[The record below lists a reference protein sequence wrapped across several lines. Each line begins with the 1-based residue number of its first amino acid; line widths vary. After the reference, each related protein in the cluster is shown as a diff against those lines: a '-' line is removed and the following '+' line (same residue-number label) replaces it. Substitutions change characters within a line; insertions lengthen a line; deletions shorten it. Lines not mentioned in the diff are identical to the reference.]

1 MTDETWAR
9 IRGLLA
15 GTQPDSIE
23 EGLGLLEAEIDR
35 IGPDEAEAL
44 LEIVSPLFYIDT
56 LDHPELVPAL
66 DRALSLT
73 ARLGDRLIPLL
84 VRRLDAADM
93 KAQWAIAHALGRGGP
108 PAVHPLIKAYESA
121 TDTMMHAFILYAL
134 GKTRSEEVVRAVPL
148 ALEAAASPNIE
159 LRDTATRALGKF
171 AESIPPGR
179 LPAELRRRCL
189 ERLQENLADEEPSV
203 RAKAVRSMGKLA
215 RHGHLTE
222 GERGTLRVICRNL
235 TGEDVSGEWDR
246 AYIVRKEA
254 VEALGWLEPR

>member
-15 GTQPDSIE
+15 GTQPDCIE
-23 EGLGLLEAEIDR
+23 EGLRLLEEEIDR
-35 IGPDEAEAL
+35 IGPDEVEVL
-44 LEIVSPLFYIDT
+44 LEIVSPLFYLDT

-84 VRRLDAADM
+84 VKRLDAADM
-93 KAQWAIAHALGRGGP
+93 KAQWAIAHALGRVGA

-134 GKTRSEEVVRAVPL
+134 GKIRSEEVVEAVPL

-179 LPAELRRRCL
+179 LPAELRRSCL
-189 ERLQENLADEEPSV
+189 ERFQANLADEEPSV
-203 RAKAVRSMGKLA
+203 RAKAIRSMGKLA
-215 RHGHLTE
+215 RHGHLTP
-222 GERGTLRVICRNL
+222 GERATLRVICRNL

-254 VEALGWLEPR
+254 AEALGWLEPR

>member
-1 MTDETWAR
+1 MTDETRAR

-35 IGPDEAEAL
+35 IGPEEAEGL

-56 LDHPELVPAL
+56 LDHPELVPVL

-84 VRRLDAADM
+84 VKRLDAADM
-93 KAQWAIAHALGRGGP
+93 KAQWAIAHALGRVGA
-108 PAVHPLIKAYESA
+108 PAVHPLIQAYESA
-121 TDTMMHAFILYAL
+121 TDTMMRAFILYAL
-134 GKTRSEEVVRAVPL
+134 GKIRSEEVVQGIPP

-189 ERLQENLADEEPSV
+189 ERLQANLADEEPSV
-203 RAKAVRSMGKLA
+203 RAKAVRSMGKLG

-222 GERGTLRVICRNL
+222 GERATLAAICRNL

-246 AYIVRKEA
+246 AYVVRKEA
-254 VEALGWLEPR
+254 AEVLGWLGRL